1 MSQLF
6 VSGGQSIVASASVL
20 PMNIQGWFPLGL
32 IGLISLQSKGLKS
45 PLQHHNSKASV
56 LQHSTFFMVQLSHPY
71 MTTGKNTA
79 LTVWTFVGKV
89 NSLPFNTLFVI
100 AYQAEKWRR
109 SFRLEETAQAIQGL
123 GRSLVCIGEWRDC
136 KTWQVVMSGF

>member
-1 MSQLF
+1 M
-6 VSGGQSIVASASVL
+6 
-20 PMNIQGWFPLGL
+20 
-32 IGLISLQSKGLKS
+32 ISLQSKGLKS

-100 AYQAEKWRR
+100 AYQAEK
-109 SFRLEETAQAIQGL
+109 
-123 GRSLVCIGEWRDC
+123 
-136 KTWQVVMSGF
+136 